1 MRLVSRI
8 HNVLPNACTPRR
20 YVHVHNNSEYSREG
34 RFGEENIW
42 RFADKKCLAGK
53 YLAITAKKHHLT
65 NHVHNFGG
73 FYFCG
78 IKTKQPISHK
88 TGKFD
93 NLAIWRLILI

>member
-1 MRLVSRI
+1 MHAHQDDMCMCTI
-8 HNVLPNACTPRR
+8 IPNT
-20 YVHVHNNSEYSREG
+20 VEREDLA
-34 RFGEENIW
+34 RKIFGDLLTKSVWQENIW
-42 RFADKKCLAGK
+42 RF
-53 YLAITAKKHHLT
+53 TAKKHHLT